1 MILKENS
8 LFGTIR
14 GLSTTQKKVAVSGL
28 RTIEPKFFRG
38 LGERPSSKKKNDYLP
53 NITILKKENISPEQ
67 ITLVS
72 SPKNK
77 EK

>member
-8 LFGTIR
+8 LFATIR
-14 GLSTTQKKVAVSGL
+14 GFSNTQKKVAVSGL

-38 LGERPSSKKKNDYLP
+38 LGERPSSMKKNNNLPYL
-53 NITILKKENISPEQ
+53 TILKKENISPEQ
-67 ITLVS
+67 INIVS